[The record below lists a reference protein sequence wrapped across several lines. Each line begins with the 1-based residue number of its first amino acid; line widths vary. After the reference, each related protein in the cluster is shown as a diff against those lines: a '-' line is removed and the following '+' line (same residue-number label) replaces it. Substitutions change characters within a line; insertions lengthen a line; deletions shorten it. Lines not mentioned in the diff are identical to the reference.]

1 MAGVANMAEE
11 KQSGGGN
18 SLIVL
23 VAAAVSAAYFAWQ
36 KPQLEGFRPAE
47 TLHQAHD
54 YRGVQ
59 DVEAR
64 LWQDPLVTVNDQY
77 EGEKKDGPATDE
89 HHSIKNAEDILA
101 DSLVIGVTLPGGP
114 YHEDGEARRRLR
126 YAVLAALHTANYVPK
141 DERHLGY
148 FVTGQNEPRD
158 GANRPEAA
166 AFHAAAHPFAP
177 GDKRKITELS
187 LPILIPFEKFESQKG
202 DGAAQS
208 TVSILW
214 LNEDVMAAAG
224 KPIESIQELL
234 CQLNLQKS
242 KGFAIVG
249 PQDSTT
255 LIDMLKEVKG
265 PSHNEGDW
273 FLDKCDKSV
282 ELKISI
288 LPMYNFGATA
298 NEDILLRRAGF
309 GEHKSRPHTN
319 IVEELLRSE
328 HIYYYRT
335 VYTDQA
341 LASTLVKELQFRN
354 VRKNSDHVALI
365 FESDTVYG
373 RSLRDTMAREF
384 ALDASQSPRIDSFS
398 YLRGL
403 DGQLPERAIAK
414 KKSSGED
421 SGATGSDRQPNDAAK
436 GSASQNE
443 VADGQGQFDYL
454 LRLADHL
461 HQLDDELRHD
471 GESKIAA
478 VGILGSDVY
487 DKHLL
492 LEALKPELPQAVF
505 FTTDLDALLLPHGK
519 FRFTRN
525 LIVASSYGLELSD
538 SLQPD
543 IPSFRTAY
551 QTSIFLATRLAL
563 RNELA
568 ADPGTDSRQKTRDAL
583 ERWLPQAD
591 PRVKVFQIG
600 RSHIQS
606 LNSSENLGYGARGGD
621 ILDYPSIDPTGA
633 ATRFFPEIKS
643 GSVIPTGLLAAI
655 LLGAALMTSGRLRKF
670 CFPRDELPDSRCPTV
685 RPRLGWLVIL
695 LGAVVLVGLGL
706 SASWSFV
713 ADGLTDYGIG
723 EPMSLPEGIS
733 VWPTIFLRALSC
745 GLGVLLIFYT
755 LRSLETDLN
764 RRRKEMYLPEP
775 CFQLWKGQSLVARW
789 CEMASLLWF
798 RPDADIQQRKNDTT
812 KHQNSGPTLNDQIS
826 DSGIKSEKIQ
836 PKRPFNILW
845 MTYCYYGLRGWRLVR
860 ATMGSLAMMALWL
873 LLANI
878 FGEPNAPARGPVAY
892 HVYSWITIL
901 DVAITL
907 LLIFLVVDATLFSRS
922 VVLHLTAVESHWPG
936 KLVEGYKERFRLGRA
951 NLED

>member
-1 MAGVANMAEE
+1 V
-11 KQSGGGN
+11 
-18 SLIVL
+18 
-23 VAAAVSAAYFAWQ
+23 
-36 KPQLEGFRPAE
+36 
-47 TLHQAHD
+47 
-54 YRGVQ
+54 
-59 DVEAR
+59 
-64 LWQDPLVTVNDQY
+64 
-77 EGEKKDGPATDE
+77 
-89 HHSIKNAEDILA
+89 
-101 DSLVIGVTLPGGP
+101 
-114 YHEDGEARRRLR
+114 
-126 YAVLAALHTANYVPK
+126 AALH
-141 DERHLGY
+141 
-148 FVTGQNEPRD
+148 
-158 GANRPEAA
+158 AA
-166 AFHAAAHPFAP
+166 ALPFGP
-177 GDKRKITELS
+177 GDKQKITEPS

-208 TVSILW
+208 KVSILW

-224 KPIESIQELL
+224 KPVESIQELL
-234 CQLNLQKS
+234 CQLNLKKS
-242 KGFAIVG
+242 RGFAILG

-265 PSHNEGDW
+265 SSHNDGDW
-273 FLDKCDKSV
+273 FLDKCDNAV
-282 ELKISI
+282 ELKISM
-288 LPMYNFGATA
+288 LPIYNFGATA
-298 NEDILLRRAGF
+298 NEDILLKRAGF
-309 GEHKSRPHTN
+309 DEDKSRSHKN
-319 IVEELLRSE
+319 MIEESLINR
-328 HIYYYRT
+328 HIYYYKT
-335 VYTDQA
+335 VYTDQV
-341 LASTLVKELQFRN
+341 LASALTNELNLRN
-354 VRKNSDHVALI
+354 VGKNSDHVILI

-373 RSLRDTMAREF
+373 RSLRDTIASEF
-384 ALDASQSPRIDSFS
+384 AHDTSQSPRVDSYS

-403 DGQLPERAIAK
+403 DGQLPETKAIPK

-421 SGATGSDRQPNDAAK
+421 SGATESDRHPNDAAK
-436 GSASQNE
+436 GPASQND

-471 GESKIAA
+471 GQSKIAA
-478 VGILGSDVY
+478 VGILGSDIY

-492 LEALKPELPQAVF
+492 FEALKPELPQAVF

-543 IPSFRTAY
+543 IPSFRNAY

-568 ADPGTDSRQKTRDAL
+568 AEPGTDSRQKTRDAL

-591 PRVKVFQIG
+591 PRAKVFQIG

-606 LNSSENLGYGARGGD
+606 LNSNENLGHGPRGGD
-621 ILDYPSIDPTGA
+621 ILDYPSIDPAGA

-643 GSVIPTGLLAAI
+643 GSVISTGLLAAI
-655 LLGAALMTSGRLRKF
+655 FLGTALMTSGRWRKF
-670 CFPRDELPDSRCPTV
+670 CLPRDELPDSWYPTV
-685 RPRLGWLVIL
+685 RPRLGWLFIT

-713 ADGLTDYGIG
+713 ADALTDYGIG
-723 EPMSLPEGIS
+723 EPMSLFEGIS

-745 GLGVLLIFYT
+745 GLGVLLIFHI
-755 LRSLETDLN
+755 LRSLEIDLN

-798 RPDADIQQRKNDTT
+798 RPNADIEQRTNDT
-812 KHQNSGPTLNDQIS
+812 KKGQNSEPTVNDQIS
-826 DSGIKSEKIQ
+826 DSGTNSEKPR
-836 PKRPFNILW
+836 PKRPFNRLW
-845 MTYCYYGLRGWRLVR
+845 MTYCYYGQQRWRLVR
-860 ATMGSLAMMALWL
+860 AAMGTLAMMALWF

-878 FGEPNAPARGPVAY
+878 FGEPNAPTRGPVAH

-901 DVAITL
+901 DVVITL

-922 VVLHLTAVESHWPG
+922 VVLHLAAVESHWPE
-936 KLVEGYKERFRLGRA
+936 KLVEGYKERLHLGRA
-951 NLED
+951 NLEDLFDMRFVADRTRCITRLIYFPFLMLALLMVSRSPILDSYTFTPTLVISQVIILAVIIGSVVSLRHAAEQARNTAIEHLSEKITAAKRTNLNLGNQLEALRTEVRDMQDGAFAAPLSPPVVKAVLLPLVSYGGTWLVQLYALPGL